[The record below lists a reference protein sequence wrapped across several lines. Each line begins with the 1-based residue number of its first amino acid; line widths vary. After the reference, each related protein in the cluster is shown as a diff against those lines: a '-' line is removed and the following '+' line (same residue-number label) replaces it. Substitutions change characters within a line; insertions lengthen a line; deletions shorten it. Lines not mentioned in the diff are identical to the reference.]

1 VRIHL
6 AGFSVCV
13 VLFSC
18 LVASTTHAQSENVI
32 ETREVV
38 VTSTRLPD
46 APVDARTLPAK
57 VTVITAEDIQKSGA
71 KSVQEAMQW
80 ANNIVMYDLVGNGF
94 QQTIDLRG
102 FNSQPVPSTSV
113 FVDGQRINEPDFN
126 TINFDLIPF
135 DTIERIEIIP
145 GPATIYGKNAMG
157 GVVNIITKRGGDK
170 HQVTTELLFGSWGRQ
185 RETINASGPIGK
197 FDYYVNFG
205 REKEDGYRDD
215 SGADISRVSGRVGY
229 RPTKETDITLSY
241 TFVTDKLYQ
250 AGALPL
256 SVAAV
261 NPRANFT
268 PGDFVD
274 HNANVVRLT
283 GRQGL
288 PWGFSLNVNGFY
300 RDLDEQQFG
309 VGQPAFPGS
318 TLSTGQTN
326 SNSQSYG
333 GTVQLSQITPLFG
346 HQNNLVFGADMQRND
361 FGSTLTSTSGFGPF
375 NNRTDT
381 NENILGLY
389 AQDTLSLLPQL
400 ILTAGVRYDQ
410 DSIQTGFEDSF
421 TPPGVGKKTFHRTNP
436 RVGLTYMV
444 HSNASVYFNYSQGFR
459 VPTFFELFPVVGL
472 SNQSLKPVTSDNFE
486 IGGKTRL
493 WNWGEASLSLFHANV
508 RNEIYFTCT
517 NCDVFSG
524 GFDGLNRNVDST
536 RRQGLE
542 ASFKGRY
549 NEYFDGI
556 INYTFTEA
564 TFQSAFNISSTKTI
578 MPGNTVP
585 LVPKNRFSVTGNVH
599 PTEGLTL
606 SLIGLYVG
614 SQYYLN
620 DEINAQPQLSSYFLL
635 NGRLAYERP
644 VPGGRLTGFLMLNNI
659 LNQKYSTSGTIAVNT
674 KTGNGVDPEQFV
686 VPAPGIA
693 IYGGLS
699 YRFEGL

>member
-1 VRIHL
+1 MRAHL
-6 AGFSVCV
+6 TGFSVCV
-13 VLFSC
+13 VLVACF
-18 LVASTTHAQSENVI
+18 VASTTHAQSEDVL

-38 VTSTRLPD
+38 VSSTRLPD
-46 APVDARTLPAK
+46 SPVDARTLPAK

-145 GPATIYGKNAMG
+145 GPATIYGKNSMG
-157 GVVNIITKRGGDK
+157 GVVNIITKRGGNK
-170 HQVTTELLFGSWGRQ
+170 AQVTNEALFGSWHRH
-185 RETINASGPIGK
+185 RYTLNASGPIGK
-197 FDYYVNFG
+197 FDYYFNLG
-205 REKEDGYRDD
+205 REMEHGYRDD
-215 SGADISRVSGRVGY
+215 SGADISRISGRVGY
-229 RPTKETDITLSY
+229 RPTEETDITLSY
-241 TFVTDKLYQ
+241 TYVTDKLFQ
-250 AGALPL
+250 AGALPM

-261 NPRANFT
+261 NPRTNFT

-274 HNANVVRLT
+274 NNSNVVRLT

-300 RDLDEQQFG
+300 RDLDQEQFG

-318 TLSTGQTN
+318 ILSTGQTN
-326 SNSQSYG
+326 SNTQSYG
-333 GTVQLSQITPLFG
+333 GTVQLTQVTPLFG

-361 FGSTLTSTSGFGPF
+361 FGSRLTATSGFGPF
-375 NNRTDT
+375 DNRTDT

-389 AQDTLSLLPQL
+389 AQDSLSLLPQL

-410 DSIQTGFEDSF
+410 DSIQTDFEDSF
-421 TPPGVGKKTFHRTNP
+421 TPPGVGKKTFNRTNP
-436 RVGLTYMV
+436 RAGLTYMI

-459 VPTFFELFPVVGL
+459 VPTFFELFPAVGL
-472 SNQSLKPVTSDNFE
+472 SNPNLKPVTSDNFE
-486 IGGKTRL
+486 VGGKVSL
-493 WNWGEASLSLFHANV
+493 WNWGEASLSLFQSNV

-536 RRQGLE
+536 RRRGLE
-542 ASFKGRY
+542 ASLKGRY

-564 TFQSAFNISSTKTI
+564 TFQSAFNISTTNTI
-578 MPGNTVP
+578 MPGNTIP

-599 PTEGLTL
+599 PMEGLTL

-620 DEINAQPQLSSYFLL
+620 DETNTQPQLPSYFLL
-635 NGRLAYERP
+635 NGRLAYELP

-659 LNQKYSTSGTIAVNT
+659 LNQKYSTSGTIASNT
-674 KTGNGVDPEQFV
+674 LTGGGALEQFV
-686 VPAPGIA
+686 VPAPTVA
-693 IYGGLS
+693 VYGGLS

>member
-1 VRIHL
+1 MRVHL
-6 AGFSVCV
+6 TCFSVCV
-13 VLFSC
+13 VLVAC
-18 LVASTTHAQSENVI
+18 LVTSTTHAQSEDAI

-38 VTSTRLPD
+38 VSSTRLPD
-46 APVDARTLPAK
+46 TPVDARTLPAK

-170 HQVTTELLFGSWGRQ
+170 RQVTSEALFGSWGRQ
-185 RETINASGPIGK
+185 RYTINASGPIGK
-197 FDYYVNFG
+197 FDYYVNLG
-205 REKEDGYRDD
+205 KEKEDGYRND

-241 TFVTDKLYQ
+241 TFVTDKLHQ

-256 SVAAV
+256 SEAAV
-261 NPRANFT
+261 NPRKNFT

-274 HNANVVRLT
+274 HDTNVVRLT

-288 PWGFSLNVNGFY
+288 PWGFLLNVNGFY
-300 RDLDEQQFG
+300 RDLDEEQFG

-318 TLSTGQTN
+318 ILSTGQTN

-333 GTVQLSQITPLFG
+333 GTVQLTQVTPLFR

-361 FGSTLTSTSGFGPF
+361 FGSTLAATSGFGPF

-410 DSIQTGFEDSF
+410 DRIQTDFEDSF
-421 TPPGVGKKTFHRTNP
+421 TPPGVGKKTFYRTNP
-436 RVGLTYMV
+436 RAGLTYLIQ
-444 HSNASVYFNYSQGFR
+444 SNASMYFNYSQGFR

-472 SNQSLKPVTSDNFE
+472 SNPNLKPVTSDNYEF
-486 IGGKTRL
+486 GGKTGL
-493 WNWGEASLSLFHANV
+493 WNWGEASLSLFQSNV

-536 RRQGLE
+536 RRRGLE
-542 ASFKGRY
+542 ASLKGRY

-599 PTEGLTL
+599 PMEGLTL

-620 DEINAQPQLSSYFLL
+620 DESNTEPQLSSYFLL

-644 VPGGRLTGFLMLNNI
+644 VPGGRLAGFLMLNNI
-659 LNQKYSTSGTIAVNT
+659 LNQKYSTSGTIASNT
-674 KTGNGVDPEQFV
+674 LTGGGALEQFV
-686 VPAPGIA
+686 VPAPAFA